1 MTDTTSSRRLLIAED
16 NEINQIVVSRMLDL
30 LGVEHDIVANGA
42 ECLAALETR
51 DYAMILMDIS
61 MPVLDGLQATEKIRH
76 GGSPYAGI
84 AVFAMTANT
93 GPEER
98 AAFVRAGFN
107 GVLAKPFTRAEL
119 TELLA
124 GVLPP
129 NG

>member
-1 MTDTTSSRRLLIAED
+1 MTDTTSCRRLLIAED
-16 NEINQIVVSRMLDL
+16 NEINQIVVSAMLEL
-30 LGVEHDIVANGA
+30 LGAEYDIVANGA

-51 DYAMILMDIS
+51 EYAMILMDIS
-61 MPVLDGLQATEKIRH
+61 MPVLDGLRATEKIRQ

-98 AAFVRAGFN
+98 ATFIRAGFN

-119 TELLA
+119 TETLA